1 MAEKDEKD
9 AELSKQI
16 EQLALSIKERAGQNA
31 SEEAGTSIESKQ
43 DFINSQIEA
52 FKKQVAQ
59 KGPGGMSK
67 KDWAFWNTQ
76 PVPKFDEEITDE
88 DMGPIEGKRDNVRK
102 EPYSLP
108 NGFEWDTVDINN
120 KKDLEELYNLL
131 NENYVEDDDNMF
143 RFDYS
148 PEFLRWALTPPGWK
162 TPWLCAVRAA
172 SKNKK
177 MVGFIS
183 AIPATIQVKNVKTQM
198 VEINFLCVHKRLRS
212 KRLAPTLIR
221 EITRRVNLE
230 GIFQAC
236 YTAGV
241 VIPKPVGTARY
252 HHRSLNPKKLVDI
265 QFSSLTK
272 NQTMN
277 RLVRLMKVPEQTSI
291 PGLRPMVASDSK
303 KACELL
309 CNYLSKFNLAPT
321 YTEEEFNHWF
331 MPRKGVV
338 TTYVVENAEKEIT
351 DFASFYSLPSTV
363 VNHKQYQSLYAAY
376 SFYNVSQRLT
386 KLMRDMLTIA
396 KRNDFDV
403 FNALDLMDNKEFLKE
418 LKFGE
423 GDGNLNYYLYNWRC
437 PKLPKEEL
445 GLVLL

>member
-1 MAEKDEKD
+1 MEQKDE
-9 AELSKQI
+9 ELQKKI
-16 EQLALSIKERAGQNA
+16 EELALSVKEKAAQNA
-31 SEEAGTSIESKQ
+31 PAELENATPEQKQ
-43 DFINSQIEA
+43 QFIQSQIEA
-52 FKKQVAQ
+52 FNKMR
-59 KGPGGMSK
+59 GPGGMTR

-76 PVPKFDEEITDE
+76 PVPKFDEEITDK
-88 DMGPIEGKRDNVRK
+88 DIGPIEGARENVRK

-108 NGFEWDTVDINN
+108 KGFEWDTVNIGDP
-120 KKDLEELYNLL
+120 KCLEELYTLL

-148 PEFLRWALTPPGWK
+148 PEFLRWALTPPGWHVD
-162 TPWLCAVRAA
+162 WLCAVRAT
-172 SKNKK
+172 SSRKL
-177 MVGFIS
+177 VGFIS
-183 AIPATIQVKNVKTQM
+183 AIPATIRVKDKSTQM
-198 VEINFLCVHKRLRS
+198 VEINFLCVHKKLRS

-221 EITRRVNLE
+221 EITRRVNLKD
-230 GIFQAC
+230 IFQAC

-277 RLVRLMKVPEQTSI
+277 RLIRLMKVPDRTSL
-291 PGLRPMVASDSK
+291 PGLRPMEQRDCK
-303 KACELL
+303 KACKLL
-309 CNYLSKFNLAPT
+309 CDYLLKFNLAPT
-321 YTEEEFNHWF
+321 YSEEEFEHWF
-331 MPRKGVV
+331 LPREGVIN
-338 TTYVVENAEKEIT
+338 TYVVENSQNEIT

-363 VNHKQYQSLYAAY
+363 VNHKQYKTLFAAY
-376 SFYNVSQRLT
+376 SYYNVSSRLPS
-386 KLMRDMLTIA
+386 LMRDMLTIA
-396 KRNDFDV
+396 KQNNFDV
-403 FNALDLMDNKEFLKE
+403 FNALDLMENKQFLKE

-437 PKLPKEEL
+437 PKLDKEEL